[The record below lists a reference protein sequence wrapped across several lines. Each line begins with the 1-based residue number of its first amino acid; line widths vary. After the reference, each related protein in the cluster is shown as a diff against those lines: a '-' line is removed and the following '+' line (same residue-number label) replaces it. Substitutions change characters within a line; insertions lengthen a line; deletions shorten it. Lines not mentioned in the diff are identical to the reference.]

1 MPSFALNGRKH
12 SGRRIAVC
20 LAFLSPAS
28 LWLAGGCRNRTADD
42 ETAATSHDRPDVVAG
57 AVPELVADASQTD
70 APVSPPHALDDVAE
84 GNARLLS
91 GDLPGAVERLSA
103 AIARRTIGA
112 PFTHAHHSGS
122 SNAIRHIL
130 NSRSIAE
137 VSGLL

>member
-1 MPSFALNGRKH
+1 VTG
-12 SGRRIAVC
+12 
-20 LAFLSPAS
+20 
-28 LWLAGGCRNRTADD
+28 D
-42 ETAATSHDRPDVVAG
+42 
-57 AVPELVADASQTD
+57 VPESVADASQTD

-103 AIARRTIGA
+103 AIARCTIGA

-122 SNAIRHIL
+122 SNAIRHVL
-130 NSRSIAE
+130 SPRSVAE